1 MSDKAAAPECLILDD
16 SELEKAGVGGAA
28 ANGFR
33 NWRMDASQLT
43 ASRIFGGGPS
53 VTPAEGTQAVNGF
66 RSFPSAFQTYK
77 PGTGRVSGGD
87 KRFPFF
93 EQQFRKRM
101 DRKDAE
107 HEKAVAPP
115 PPTIQIPPSPP
126 EGEDNAPRYSQCTP
140 PCYSPK
146 TPPYWD
152 ASGNLIMA
160 GQVVTENPQSKQD
173 EQPAAVGAS

>member
-1 MSDKAAAPECLILDD
+1 MSEKAAPECLILDD
-16 SELEKAGVGGAA
+16 SELETAGASA
-28 ANGFR
+28 SGFR

-43 ASRIFGGGPS
+43 ASRIFGGGPA
-53 VTPAEGTQAVNGF
+53 VTPVAGTQPTATGF

-77 PGTGRVSGGD
+77 PGTGRASGGD

-93 EQQFRKRM
+93 EQQAKKRM
-101 DRKDAE
+101 DRKEAE
-107 HEKAVAPP
+107 QRSAGSAI

-126 EGEDNAPRYSQCTP
+126 EDDSAPRYSQCTP

-152 ASGNLIMA
+152 ASGNLIVA
-160 GQVVTENPQSKQD
+160 GQIVTENPPSKQD
-173 EQPAAVGAS
+173 EGE